1 MSKITTEDCKNFIKQ
16 HFGLTTTV
24 NIKRDRKY
32 KDANGDVIRV
42 FKINDTDTY
51 LIKEDNQGQLSI
63 VTESMV
69 AQKEKI
75 FNAKAFLRKYLKK
88 FSDDEDDGIES
99 MDEFIAEGEKLSKED
114 KVKIANEFYYCFP
127 LVYDNDMD
135 TVTNGL
141 DTPMFRSDKYGPLTY
156 GIFFHNSLKS
166 DPELYL
172 DEIVKVIIPK
182 FFEKVDENIFEMRPN
197 NQNKDMTINDV
208 IKLFD
213 SLGFSYK
220 SCPEFYGDEDDC
232 MLKHLNLK

>member
-1 MSKITTEDCKNFIKQ
+1 MSKITTEDCKNFIKT
-16 HFGLTTTV
+16 HLGLTSTV

-42 FKINDTDTY
+42 FKINETDTY
-51 LIKEDNQGQLSI
+51 FIREDKDGHLSLVSEDMI
-63 VTESMV
+63 P
-69 AQKEKI
+69 QKEKI

-99 MDEFIAEGEKLSKED
+99 IHDFMAEGERLSKED

-127 LVYDNDMD
+127 LVYDNDID
-135 TVTNGL
+135 AVTNGL
-141 DTPMFRSDKYGPLTY
+141 DTPMFRSDKHGRLTY
-156 GIFFHNSLKS
+156 GIFFHNSLQS

-172 DEIVKVIIPK
+172 DEIVRVIIPK
-182 FFEKVDENIFEMRPN
+182 YFEKVDENIFEMKFN
-197 NQNKDMTINDV
+197 NQTKDMTINDV

-220 SCPEFYGDEDDC
+220 SCPEFYGEEYDC

>member
-1 MSKITTEDCKNFIKQ
+1 MSKITTEDCKNFIKA
-16 HFGLTTTV
+16 HLGLISSV

-42 FKINDTDTY
+42 FKINNTDTY
-51 LIKEDNQGQLSI
+51 LIKEDNQCQLSI

-75 FNAKAFLRKYLKK
+75 FNAKSFLRKYLKK

-114 KVKIANEFYYCFP
+114 KIKIANEFYYCFP

>member
-1 MSKITTEDCKNFIKQ
+1 MSKITTEDCKNFIKD
-16 HFGLTTTV
+16 HLGLTSTV

-32 KDANGDVIRV
+32 KDANGNVIRV

-51 LIKEDNQGQLSI
+51 LIKEDNQGQLSLVSEDMI
-63 VTESMV
+63 E
-69 AQKEKI
+69 QKEKI

-99 MDEFIAEGEKLSKED
+99 MHEFIAEGERLSKED
-114 KVKIANEFYYCFP
+114 KIKIANEFYYCFP
-127 LVYDNDMD
+127 LVYENDMD

-141 DTPMFRSDKYGPLTY
+141 DTPMLRDDKYGPLSY

-172 DEIVKVIIPK
+172 DEIVTVIIPK
-182 FFEKVDENIFEMRPN
+182 FFEKVDENIFEINPKKA
-197 NQNKDMTINDV
+197 NKDITINDV

-220 SCPEFYGDEDDC
+220 SCPEFYGEEHDC
-232 MLKHLNLK
+232 MLKQLKLK

>member
-42 FKINDTDTY
+42 FKINETDIY
-51 LIKEDNQGQLSI
+51 LIKEDNQGQLSLVSETMI
-63 VTESMV
+63 E
-69 AQKEKI
+69 QKEKL

-99 MDEFIAEGEKLSKED
+99 MDEFIAEGERLSKED

-127 LVYDNDMD
+127 LVYENDMD
-135 TVTNGL
+135 SVTNGL
-141 DTPMFRSDKYGPLTY
+141 DTPMFRSGKYGPLTY

>member
-16 HFGLTTTV
+16 NFGLTTTV

-32 KDANGDVIRV
+32 KDANGDIIRV

-51 LIKEDNQGQLSI
+51 LIKEDNQGQLSL
-63 VTESMV
+63 VTEDMIE
-69 AQKEKI
+69 QKEKI

-99 MDEFIAEGEKLSKED
+99 MHEFIAEGERLSKED
-114 KVKIANEFYYCFP
+114 KSKIANEFYYCFP
-127 LVYDNDMD
+127 LVYENDMD
-135 TVTNGL
+135 SVTNGL
-141 DTPMFRSDKYGPLTY
+141 DTPMLRDDKYGPLSY

-172 DEIVKVIIPK
+172 DEIVTVIIPK
-182 FFEKVDENIFEMRPN
+182 FFEMRLN

-220 SCPEFYGDEDDC
+220 NCPEFYGDEDDC

>member
-42 FKINDTDTY
+42 FKINETDIY
-51 LIKEDNQGQLSI
+51 LIKEDNQGQLSLVSETMI
-63 VTESMV
+63 E
-69 AQKEKI
+69 QKEKL

-99 MDEFIAEGEKLSKED
+99 MDEFIAEGERLSKED

-127 LVYDNDMD
+127 LVYENDMD
-135 TVTNGL
+135 SVTNGL
-141 DTPMFRSDKYGPLTY
+141 DTPMFRSGKYGTQCY

-172 DEIVKVIIPK
+172 DEIVRVIIPK
-182 FFEKVDENIFEMRPN
+182 FFEKVDENIFEMTPN
-197 NQNKDMTINDV
+197 KQNKDMTINDV
-208 IKLFD
+208 ITLFD